1 MNIKESKYM
10 LLIGTKEN
18 EGWILSR
25 WNLTYRV
32 GWEHICKAVNSVYE
46 FYTNQEVL
54 VEDKVAAINAKEEIL
69 SLAEG
74 GGLTIRGISTIIKVP
89 IMITF
94 YNQTNIVDVNV
105 AKMTDEFAV
114 ADYEKF
120 NKSLCQ
126 YLDSIKLAMYR

>member
-1 MNIKESKYM
+1 M
-10 LLIGTKEN
+10 LLVGTKEN

-46 FYTNQEVL
+46 FYTNPEVL
-54 VEDKVAAINAKEEIL
+54 VEDKVVAVNAKEDIL

-74 GGLTIRGISTIIKVP
+74 GGLTIRGIFTIIKVP

-126 YLDSIKLAMYR
+126 YLDSIELAMYR

>member
-1 MNIKESKYM
+1 M
-10 LLIGTKEN
+10 LLAGVKEN
-18 EGWILSR
+18 EGWLLSR

-32 GWEHICKAVNSVYE
+32 GWEHICKAVHSVYD
-46 FYTNQEVL
+46 FYTQT
-54 VEDKVAAINAKEEIL
+54 EIL
-69 SLAEG
+69 LENHVISVAKKEDILTLPES
-74 GGLTIRGISTIIKVP
+74 GGLTIRGNSNIIKVP

-105 AKMTDEFAV
+105 AKVTDEFAV

-126 YLDSIKLAMYR
+126 YLDSIELAMYR

>member
-1 MNIKESKYM
+1 M
-10 LLIGTKEN
+10 LLGGVKEN
-18 EGWILSR
+18 EGWLLSR

-32 GWEHICKAVNSVYE
+32 GWEHICKAVHSVYD
-46 FYTNQEVL
+46 FYTKPEVL
-54 VEDKVAAINAKEEIL
+54 LEDKIASINKKEDVLLLDEK
-69 SLAEG
+69 

-105 AKMTDEFAV
+105 AKVTDEFSM

-126 YLDSIKLAMYR
+126 YLDSIELAMYR

>member
-1 MNIKESKYM
+1 M

-46 FYTNQEVL
+46 FYTNPEVL
-54 VEDKVAAINAKEEIL
+54 VEDKVVAINAKEDIF

-126 YLDSIKLAMYR
+126 YLDSIELAMYR

>member
-1 MNIKESKYM
+1 M

-105 AKMTDEFAV
+105 AKMTDEFVV

-126 YLDSIKLAMYR
+126 YLDSIELAMYR

>member
-1 MNIKESKYM
+1 MNIKENKYM
-10 LLIGTKEN
+10 LLVGTKEN

-126 YLDSIKLAMYR
+126 YLDSIELAMYR

>member
-1 MNIKESKYM
+1 M

-32 GWEHICKAVNSVYE
+32 GWEHICKAVNSGYE
-46 FYTNQEVL
+46 FYTNPEVL
-54 VEDKVAAINAKEEIL
+54 LEDKAAAINAKEDIL

-126 YLDSIKLAMYR
+126 YLDSIELAMYR

>member
-1 MNIKESKYM
+1 M

-54 VEDKVAAINAKEEIL
+54 VEDKVVAINVKEEIL

-105 AKMTDEFAV
+105 AKMTDEFAA

-126 YLDSIKLAMYR
+126 YLDSIELAMYR

>member
-1 MNIKESKYM
+1 M

-126 YLDSIKLAMYR
+126 YLDSIELAMYR

>member
-1 MNIKESKYM
+1 M

-54 VEDKVAAINAKEEIL
+54 VEDKVVAINVKEEIL

-74 GGLTIRGISTIIKVP
+74 GGLIIRGISTIIKVP

-126 YLDSIKLAMYR
+126 YLDSIELAMYR

>member
-10 LLIGTKEN
+10 LLVGTKEN

-105 AKMTDEFAV
+105 AKMTDEFAA

-126 YLDSIKLAMYR
+126 YLDSIELAMYR